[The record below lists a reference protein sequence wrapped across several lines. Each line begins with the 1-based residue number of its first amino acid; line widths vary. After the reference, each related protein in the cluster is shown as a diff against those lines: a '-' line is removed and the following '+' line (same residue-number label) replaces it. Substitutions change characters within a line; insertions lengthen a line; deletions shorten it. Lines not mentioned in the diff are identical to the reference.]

1 MFPISAQPDM
11 NSRATQQ
18 RSHRSRI
25 RSRVVSKWS
34 SLVESTDQAAQRRI
48 GHRFIP
54 MVENIV
60 EWRLTPHHPYGDA
73 EDRRH
78 PQQRRKASAEANAA
92 KRCEENQNDHAQAE
106 ANNHLGRCQLLRKVR
121 KLRQDWNLNGARF
134 ARSLGRGTSRSKPR
148 HQFIAGVTRNYRS
161 GPARR
166 ADSHRAARWG
176 RWSCLTAQ

>member
-1 MFPISAQPDM
+1 MLPISSQPDM
-11 NSRATQQ
+11 NSRATQR

-25 RSRVVSKWS
+25 RSPVVSKWS
-34 SLVESTDQAAQRRI
+34 SLVEPADQAAQRRI

-54 MVENIV
+54 MVKNIV
-60 EWRLTPHHPYGDA
+60 EWRLTPHHPYDDA

-92 KRCEENQNDHAQAE
+92 SVAKKTRMIMRRQKRTITWVDVSCC
-106 ANNHLGRCQLLRKVR
+106 GRFGSCAKTG
-121 KLRQDWNLNGARF
+121 NLNGARF
-134 ARSLGRGTSRSKPR
+134 ARSLGRGTRRSKPR
-148 HQFIAGVTRNYRS
+148 HRFIRRSYANYRS

-166 ADSHRAARWG
+166 ADSLHAARSE